1 MAFGKKRQQGQQR
14 KNEGGARRFVGREE
28 LMKFFAKFANQ
39 AEALVLEQAE
49 IEAAIEN
56 GTRKDIERPV
66 DDVAFRSRVTQI
78 RAQVGSGLRKNTA
91 EGGVDW
97 FGPFD
102 GWFKQYASES
112 YGPESEFAVAHGADD
127 DWAGRMIYVVLPSQ
141 ASKHNTL
148 ARWAEF
154 AGMPLVETKGGFRPI
169 YEAVIKKMAEG
180 TPKRADFKDAQAHL
194 EARAKTDEEVRYFR
208 KTRKD
213 VEEWLAGKKP
223 DATEPDAV
231 TPSRDPKRELEKSL
245 EDDIA
250 RLAEVRKQL
259 TGQTNAG
266 ADWAV
271 LSGTMAMMKEVQ
283 DRIKIAEERL
293 AEMEGPKPSPADQRI
308 DRAANVLVD
317 DSTKPGE
324 ATATMPGAVH
334 TAPAQ
339 IEDIHVPE
347 TLEEMVAL
355 ITRLEKEFDAAVAA
369 ADKHYTEATA
379 LYAEADTIRKENRQ
393 KAADMD
399 KRAGAIET
407 QGAKA
412 KQAAEKIKTR
422 LEAAKAKKAE
432 LEKAAKAAT
441 VTPPQAEPKLKK
453 VRLAGRKPAVE
464 PVVATPSAVTPDGNS
479 PASKIELIKA
489 IKAKKTE
496 LGETTVTNFLNR
508 ISGGE
513 DLTAVAEE
521 FAAMTS

>member
-14 KNEGGARRFVGREE
+14 KNEGSARRFVGREE

-56 GTRKDIERPV
+56 GTRKDIERPT
-66 DDVAFRSRVTQI
+66 DDVAFRSKVTQI
-78 RAQVGSGLRKNTA
+78 RTQVGNGLRKNTA

-112 YGPESEFAVAHGADD
+112 YGPESEFAAAHDADD
-127 DWAGRMIYVVLPSQ
+127 DWAGRMIYIVLPSQ

-169 YEAVIKKMAEG
+169 YEAVIKKMADG

-194 EARAKTDEEVRYFR
+194 EARAKTDEELHYFR

-223 DATEPDAV
+223 DATAEPGEA
-231 TPSRDPKRELEKSL
+231 TPRDEKQELEKSL
-245 EDDIA
+245 EEDTA

-259 TGQTNAG
+259 TDQTNAG

-271 LSGTMAMMKEVQ
+271 LSGTMATMKEVQ
-283 DRIKIAEERL
+283 DRIKVTGSRL

-317 DSTKPGE
+317 DSMKPGA
-324 ATATMPGAVH
+324 ATGAMPGGVH
-334 TAPAQ
+334 TPPAQ
-339 IEDIHVPE
+339 IEDIKLPE
-347 TLEEMVAL
+347 TFEEVIGEIA
-355 ITRLEKEFDAAVAA
+355 RLVKEFELAMDASNRHY
-369 ADKHYTEATA
+369 ADATK
-379 LYAEADTIRKENRQ
+379 LYAEADEVRKTNRP
-393 KAADMD
+393 KAGKMD
-399 KRAGAIET
+399 IEAGELEV
-407 QGAKA
+407 QGK
-412 KQAAEKIKTR
+412 KSREAAEKLESR
-422 LEAAKAKKAE
+422 LESLKAKKAE
-432 LEKAAKAAT
+432 LEKAAKAAV
-441 VTPPQAEPKLKK
+441 VTPPQAEPKPKK

-464 PVVATPSAVTPDGNS
+464 PAVAAPSAVTPDGNK
-479 PASKIELIKA
+479 PVATEDPKA
-489 IKAKKTE
+489 MITREIARHAAEGNTEMVKALTE
-496 LGETTVTNFLNR
+496 TLKVLG
-508 ISGGE
+508 G
-513 DLTAVAEE
+513 
-521 FAAMTS
+521 